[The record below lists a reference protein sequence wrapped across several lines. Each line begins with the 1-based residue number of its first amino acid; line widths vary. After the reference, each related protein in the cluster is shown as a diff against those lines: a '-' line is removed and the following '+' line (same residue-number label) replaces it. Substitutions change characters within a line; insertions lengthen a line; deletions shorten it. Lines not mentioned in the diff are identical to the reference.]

1 MNIALALAIAALQLA
16 QNAATAGMQTP
27 AASSCRSYTRETPAT
42 PELVHVW
49 LAHSRDQRVLV
60 CTPRPQSG
68 TGGSEPTYN
77 GESAVTEGGGVCR
90 YATHLLARTGA
101 GAMSRLQRY
110 DTTEAVAMAAVGD
123 AACPPPHD
131 PATPK
136 RYTMTY
142 DLTSAAFESLMAF
155 WGAAAGSTA
164 EFDRALACC
173 GSGGAASTAGS
184 ATANAERLRLRAAI
198 AAGHMQSAAVTRI
211 VRLAAHGLNRRYT
224 LFIDDPESGPGGAR
238 IYVIY
243 VTRFFRGPWHISGI
257 SDAVP

>member
-1 MNIALALAIAALQLA
+1 MNIALAIAALQLA
-16 QNAATAGMQTP
+16 QNAATEGTQP
-27 AASSCRSYTRETPAT
+27 AAAPSCLSYLRETPAV
-42 PELVHVW
+42 PETVRAW

-60 CTPRPQSG
+60 CTPRPQG
-68 TGGSEPTYN
+68 GAGGSEPTYS
-77 GESAVTEGGGVCR
+77 GESAVTKGGGVCR

-101 GAMSRLQRY
+101 GAKVRLQRY

-123 AACPPPHD
+123 APCPPPHD

-142 DLTSAAFESLMAF
+142 DLTSANFESLMAF
-155 WGAAAGSTA
+155 WGTAVSSAA

-173 GSGGAASTAGS
+173 GAGGSASTAGS

-198 AAGHMQSAAVTRI
+198 AAGQMQSAAVTRI
-211 VRLAAHGLNRRYT
+211 VRLPAHGLNRRYT
-224 LFIDDPESGPGGAR
+224 LFIDDPDSGATAR

-257 SDAVP
+257 SDATP